1 MSRAEPLIVTC
12 VYHSKRFSEC
22 QDNQGWK
29 SRKRALPT
37 QTASITERW
46 RASCGNSLVNFVFQE
61 RGKSYLRLLCGTNGE
76 RINSTHEAHRPSP
89 NRSGISGTPLAAAL
103 APRGALQGLIR
114 VPRPAIFWERFG
126 RLSVPYKHGRD

>member
-46 RASCGNSLVNFVFQE
+46 RESCGNSLVNFVFQE
-61 RGKSYLRLLCGTNGE
+61 RGKSYLRLLCGTNEE
-76 RINSTHEAHRPSP
+76 RISSTQEAHQPSP
-89 NRSGISGTPLAAAL
+89 IRSTISDAPGRRNTAAQE
-103 APRGALQGLIR
+103 PLQGPNR
-114 VPRPAIFWERFG
+114 APRPAIFWERF
-126 RLSVPYKHGRD
+126 SQ

>member
-46 RASCGNSLVNFVFQE
+46 RESCGNSLANFVFQE
-61 RGKSYLRLLCGTNGE
+61 RGKSYLRLLCGTNEE
-76 RINSTHEAHRPSP
+76 RISSTHEAHRPSP
-89 NRSGISGTPLAAAL
+89 SGSAISGASLAATVS
-103 APRGALQGLIR
+103 PRGALQFYLC
-114 VPRPAIFWERFG
+114 PKTAIFRNGFG
-126 RLSVPYKHGRD
+126 SLSVRYSP